1 MPKDQIEKG
10 QTEAAV
16 LFRPGRLGALTL
28 PNRVIMAPLTRNR
41 AGRDGVPGPL
51 NVEYYRQRAS
61 AGLIITEATDISPQA
76 RGYPDTPGFTAAIRL
91 WAGAG

>member
-1 MPKDQIEKG
+1 MPKDQTKAR
-10 QTEAAV
+10 QPDAAV
-16 LFRPGRLGALTL
+16 LFQPGRLGDLTL
-28 PNRVIMAPLTRNR
+28 PNRVIMAPLARNR

-76 RGYPDTPGFTAAIRL
+76 RGYPDTPGIHSRD
-91 WAGAG
+91 